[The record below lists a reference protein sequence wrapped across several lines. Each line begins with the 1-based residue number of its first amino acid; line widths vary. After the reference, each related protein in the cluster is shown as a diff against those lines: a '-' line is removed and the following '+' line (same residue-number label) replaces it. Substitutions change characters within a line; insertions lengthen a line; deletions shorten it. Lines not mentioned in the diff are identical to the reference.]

1 MIKVVHQGTNCGGA
15 KNNRF
20 VIVVNQ
26 PSDSA
31 GVAVAASEYAR
42 LVCMKTSGECPATEL
57 HGSAQSAA
65 AKMDLATNS

>member
-1 MIKVVHQGTNCGGA
+1 MIRVVYQGINCAGA

-20 VIVVNQ
+20 VSVVMQ
-26 PSDSA
+26 PFDFV
-31 GVAVAASEYAR
+31 GVAAVVLGYAK

-57 HGSAQSAA
+57 HGNVQSAA